1 MGTPTATIPAWL
13 AAKYPDIVSEFEG
26 GKKRTF
32 GGRHVYCFNSPRM
45 YEYSEKIIRKLVEHY
60 KEETSIVAWQI
71 DNEIGHEAVMYVI
84 VKTVRKNSRAIFL
97 KNLQEILTG

>member
-32 GGRHVYCFNSPRM
+32 GGRHVYCFNSSRM

-60 KEETSIVAWQI
+60 KEETSIVACRQI
-71 DNEIGHEAVMYVI
+71 MRLVMKAVIYVI